1 MGTLGSK
8 QNVRRDVRL
17 GDWTRSFFRLSLSKN
32 TNNILNTFLIFIAFF
47 SVQHF
52 SRNFPNQHDYVI
64 KFELTKLKMAGNQD
78 DVDSI
83 LVAPD
88 ELGKILILNFK
99 DGKIHFT
106 KKLKFLQVQAPLH
119 QPLMQVVFDLG
130 SIITVFMVNVMDDFG
145 HTVSLFKYVYRSNSN
160 LNKIW
165 RKNFDISGK
174 WILLSWND
182 KRRH

>member
-1 MGTLGSK
+1 MTEQEVFSDCHFQK
-8 QNVRRDVRL
+8 TQ
-17 GDWTRSFFRLSLSKN
+17 TIYSTHFSF
-32 TNNILNTFLIFIAFF
+32 FIAFF

-88 ELGKILILNFK
+88 ELGKILIVDFK

-106 KKLKFLQVQAPLH
+106 KKLKFLQVQAP
-119 QPLMQVVFDLG
+119 
-130 SIITVFMVNVMDDFG
+130 
-145 HTVSLFKYVYRSNSN
+145 
-160 LNKIW
+160 
-165 RKNFDISGK
+165 
-174 WILLSWND
+174 
-182 KRRH
+182 